1 MTEEVTALSAG
12 IFAHASRMLRPYD
25 PARADALL
33 ARARA
38 AWTYLARTA
47 DVKAAR
53 TRFMYPAL
61 QLYLATGETGYHTL
75 FKASAQAIVAGTG
88 AWPEQ
93 YLPGN
98 SSASAQTAHFSS
110 YLPAARQAGRRVPGG
125 SAQGA
130 RPPLRR

>member
-1 MTEEVTALSAG
+1 
-12 IFAHASRMLRPYD
+12 
-25 PARADALL
+25 
-33 ARARA
+33 
-38 AWTYLARTA
+38 
-47 DVKAAR
+47 
-53 TRFMYPAL
+53 MYPAL

-110 YLPAARQAGRRVPGG
+110 YLLQQAGRSTRPWRQR
-125 SAQGA
+125 SGA